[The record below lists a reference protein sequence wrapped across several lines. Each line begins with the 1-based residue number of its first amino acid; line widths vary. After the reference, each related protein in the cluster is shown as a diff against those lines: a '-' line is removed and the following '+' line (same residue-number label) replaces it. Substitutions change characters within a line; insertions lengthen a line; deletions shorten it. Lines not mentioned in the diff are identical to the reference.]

1 MRRLSRRRLALGG
14 VALAAAAIAVTA
26 VVAQAGTTKHH
37 PTAAQALRHATAKYH
52 DISVAQGAGYSLLR
66 DAQNIACIDNQP
78 VGGMGVHWVNGGVGD
93 TQLDPLNPEA
103 LVYAPMRDRTLRL
116 AALEYI
122 VFADAWNARALL
134 AAVAVRATVL
144 PHAGPEP
151 VRHPCLL
158 RAARLDL
165 EAQPGRAHPAVEPAR
180 ALLTSP
186 GRRAGAAGGSRPGVT
201 LNGRCRAT

>member
-26 VVAQAGTTKHH
+26 VVAQAGTTKHQ

-103 LVYAPMRDRTLRL
+103 LVYAPMRDQTLRL

-122 VFADAWNARALL
+122 VFQAAWDAGHSNPPSLFGTTFNLTPDGNRFGIPAFYQLHTWIWKDNPSGMFQMWNPR
-134 AAVAVRATVL
+134 V
-144 PHAGPEP
+144 H
-151 VRHPCLL
+151 C
-158 RAARLDL
+158 
-165 EAQPGRAHPAVEPAR
+165 
-180 ALLTSP
+180 
-186 GRRAGAAGGSRPGVT
+186 
-201 LNGRCRAT
+201 